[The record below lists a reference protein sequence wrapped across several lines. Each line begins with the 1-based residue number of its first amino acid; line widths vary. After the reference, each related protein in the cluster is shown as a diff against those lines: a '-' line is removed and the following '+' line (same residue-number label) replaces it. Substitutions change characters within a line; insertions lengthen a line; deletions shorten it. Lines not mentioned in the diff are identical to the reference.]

1 MQTQRAMA
9 DSSDVVKVTDDQGRP
24 TIRIIMLGDSHTNR
38 PIREFGL
45 IDRIHSEL
53 QRRYPLLSFDIMNKG
68 SNGNRIKQIRDRLAV
83 DVFPFNPDV
92 VVLYWDS
99 DAEEDETVLSPEELI
114 RRRELYEVNVRL
126 VLTRLMAHG
135 ATVIMSGPTLLG
147 ERPHG
152 LNEDDAK
159 VDDYRRIN
167 RRIAKDMGIEYVD
180 TRAAF
185 FAAIP
190 QGGIICGLPTK
201 PIISKF
207 HLQFYHHVGVGL
219 LSSCWLQ
226 KMLSYGLSM
235 VLTTRNKV
243 FGMGM
248 RELGTVTIDGQHLNK
263 YGTIIVAKL
272 FTDALDRWLRNR
284 TPSAT
289 LVLDSWASEVGD
301 DSFNADLYPDPTTM
315 MQTVHEL
322 GFQVVLSVTPFC
334 LYGSMSC
341 AEWENAGVAV
351 RLSSPDTILS
361 QKGTYQTQPLV
372 LDVSNPAA
380 IRWFN
385 SRLRAMKL
393 KLGVD
398 GFSFTLGDSSLSSYV
413 DALMTTQT
421 ERLFFDL
428 DALKSKGGYLPM
440 FASLSAVD
448 NLGAVFCYSA
458 GAALRNGQASVLM
471 SDLTP
476 SWGYDNGLSASVS
489 KVLSVW
495 SIYRGVSYAGALTS
509 DGTTLPS
516 LDLFVRWMQ
525 ANALLPLQFKIA
537 PWNYSSDNNTTAM
550 DAYGSI
556 LRLRR
561 QMSSYLRQAL
571 KVSQISGV
579 PLVRPIWAAHLSS
592 VSDVSERSWM
602 YGVEDQIMIGDD
614 VMMAPLLT
622 QDSTARRV
630 LVLFRTWSHC
640 GSNNSFVASVT
651 NSSTRSYFDNISM
664 FNFSYNILCY
674 HQNNVNGI
682 NNSAISL

>member
-24 TIRIIMLGDSHTNR
+24 TIRIVFVGDSLINR
-38 PIREFGL
+38 SQKYFQML
-45 IDRIHSEL
+45 DRISEEL
-53 QRRYPLLSFDIMNKG
+53 HRRHPLLSFQLFNEGIDG
-68 SNGNRIKQIRDRLAV
+68 DRIKWIRDRLDK
-83 DVFPFNPDV
+83 DVFPHRPDAV
-92 VVLYWDS
+92 VVLWDS
-99 DAEEDETVLSPEELI
+99 DVSDVDEGVLSAEELKALREAYTENLRVVLK
-114 RRRELYEVNVRL
+114 RL
-126 VLTRLMAHG
+126 LTSG
-135 ATVIMSGPTLLG
+135 AAVILSGPGLLG
-147 ERPHG
+147 ELPHG
-152 LNEDDAK
+152 LNDRDAK
-159 VDDYRRIN
+159 LDYYRRIN
-167 RRIAKDMGIEYVD
+167 EAMASKLDIEYVD
-180 TRAAF
+180 LREAL
-185 FAAIP
+185 FAALP
-190 QGGIICGLPTK
+190 QGNSICGLPGI
-201 PIISKF
+201 PIFSRFAINPTYPIGS
-207 HLQFYHHVGVGL
+207 LY
-219 LSSCWLQ
+219 SCWLASWIAQ
-226 KMLSYGLSM
+226 GL
-235 VLTTRNKV
+235 TRLVENLPRF
-243 FGMGM
+243 FGMGE
-248 RELGTVTIDGQHLNK
+248 RNLGRVTVDGEHLNAN
-263 YGTIIVAKL
+263 GVGVASNL

-284 TPSAT
+284 SPSAT

-315 MQTVHEL
+315 VQTVREL
-322 GFQVVLSVTPFC
+322 GFQVVLSITPFC
-334 LYGSMSC
+334 SVRSASYPVWTSQRYGIHLK
-341 AEWENAGVAV
+341 V
-351 RLSSPDTILS
+351 LSSDRNS
-361 QKGTYQTQPLV
+361 QQPFAA
-372 LDVSNPAA
+372 LDVTYRAA
-380 IRWFN
+380 TRWFN

-592 VSDVSERSWM
+592 VSDMSERSWM
-602 YGVEDQIMIGDD
+602 YGVEDQFMIGDD
-614 VMMAPLLT
+614 VIMAPSLM
-622 QDSTARRV
+622 QSPMIREVA
-630 LVLFRTWSHC
+630 FPNGNWSIC
-640 GSNNSFVASVT
+640 C
-651 NSSTRSYFDNISM
+651 NSSTAYSGF
-664 FNFSYNILCY
+664 IL
-674 HQNNVNGI
+674 VNL
-682 NNSAISL
+682 NSLLTSSCFERV